1 MTKIQTKKASL
12 LLVLCFVFVA
22 AIVPYVIPVSAAAKN
37 PVLFIHGLTGSAS
50 NWNTMISRLVSDGWP
65 RNILFAFTFSNPY
78 DYTSGANARNAIEVN
93 NWVNYILSVTGAS
106 KVDIVCHSMGG
117 LSSRYWIKFMGGAS
131 KVDDYVSIC
140 SPHHGTTL
148 SMFTG
153 GDMAPGSALLTMLN
167 SGDETPGSISYTCI
181 WSPIDELVIPG
192 SSGRLSGATNRMVY
206 TYHIAALTN
215 SQVYSIV
222 RSAIA

>member
-1 MTKIQTKKASL
+1 MTEIGKRKAL
-12 LLVLCFVFVA
+12 LLLALSLVLFA
-22 AIVPYVIPVSAAAKN
+22 AIAPYVVPVAAAAKN
-37 PVLFIHGLTGSAS
+37 PVLFIHGWTGNAS
-50 NWNTMISRLVSDGWP
+50 NWDTMISNLVRDGWP

-78 DYTSGANARNAIEVN
+78 DASNGANARNAIEID

-140 SPHHGTTL
+140 SPHHGTSL
-148 SMFTG
+148 SLFTG

-167 SGDETPGSISYTCI
+167 SGDETPGSVSYTCI

>member
-1 MTKIQTKKASL
+1 MN
-12 LLVLCFVFVA
+12 
-22 AIVPYVIPVSAAAKN
+22 SAAAAKD
-37 PVLFIHGLTGSAS
+37 PVLFIHGWTGSAS
-50 NWNTMISRLVSDGWP
+50 NWDTMISRLVNDGWP
-65 RNILFAFTFSNPY
+65 RSILFAFTFSNPY
-78 DYTSGANARNAIEVN
+78 DASNGANARNAIEVD

-140 SPHHGTTL
+140 SPHHGSTL
-148 SMFTG
+148 AIFIG

-167 SGDETPGSISYTCI
+167 SGDETPGAVSYTCI

-192 SSGRLSGATNRMVY
+192 SSGKLSGATNRMVY
-206 TYHIAALTN
+206 TFHIAALTN

-222 RSAIA
+222 KSAIA